1 VKIIVLEQAREC
13 RLGAFQA
20 DQFQCLAQEAS
31 DMLTNLVKWLTGPAK
46 AGKASMQ
53 PPHNALLNSLLVMA
67 WFVESRDPYTG
78 GHLWRV
84 SRFAKILSEAL
95 QLPVAEVAR
104 ISLGGFLHDLGKI
117 GIPDAILRK
126 PTALTE
132 EEYALMRTHPEIG
145 WRMLAGHPLAG
156 LVKEAVYSHHER
168 PDGLGYP
175 RNLTHHEIP
184 LAARIVGICD
194 AFDAMTS
201 SRPYRLGMS
210 RGRALD
216 IIQSQSG
223 KQFDSLLCERFIAL
237 GRAGLLDPVIG
248 HSDDGIPLQE
258 CPMCGPTLVIRREQ
272 QSGEHIFC
280 RNCGGDFILQD
291 DQQGLSA
298 QPTGKQGEVRELEPE
313 ADIPLIQRV
322 VAEAASHIPVA
333 ELLASSSLS
342 TKGDA
347 IAKHKELS

>member
-1 VKIIVLEQAREC
+1 MLSN
-13 RLGAFQA
+13 
-20 DQFQCLAQEAS
+20 LA
-31 DMLTNLVKWLTGPAK
+31 KWLTSLAK
-46 AGKASMQ
+46 TDEAGTES
-53 PPHNALLNSLLVMA
+53 PHHALLNSLLVMA

-95 QLPVAEVAR
+95 ALPEAEVAR

-126 PTALTE
+126 PSGLTE
-132 EEYALMRTHPEIG
+132 DEYASMRTHPEIG

-175 RNLTHHEIP
+175 RGLTRHEIP
-184 LAARIVGICD
+184 LEARIVGICD

-201 SRPYRLGMS
+201 SRPYRPGMS
-210 RGRALD
+210 RGQALA
-216 IIQSQSG
+216 ILQSQSG
-223 KQFDSLLCERFIAL
+223 KQFDSPLCERFIAL
-237 GRAGLLDPVIG
+237 GRAGLLDHVMG

-258 CPMCGPTLVIRREQ
+258 CPMCGPTLVVRREQ
-272 QSGEHIFC
+272 QPGAHIFC

-291 DQQGLSA
+291 
-298 QPTGKQGEVRELEPE
+298 TGKQGLNAQASGKQGEIRDLEPE

-322 VAEAASHIPVA
+322 VAEAVSRMPVA
-333 ELLASSSLS
+333 ELLASPSLNARS
-342 TKGDA
+342 DA
-347 IAKHKELS
+347 VVTRKTLS